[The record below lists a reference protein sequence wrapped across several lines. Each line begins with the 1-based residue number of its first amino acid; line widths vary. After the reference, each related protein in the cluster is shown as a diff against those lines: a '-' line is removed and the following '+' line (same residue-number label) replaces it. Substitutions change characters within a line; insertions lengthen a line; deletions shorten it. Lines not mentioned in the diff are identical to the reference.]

1 MNYAELDAWNYVFFI
16 FETTLNVLFIPI
28 VCFLFYI
35 CITQKN
41 LHVNFRS
48 TLFVTGVGYLIC
60 AIHRLIL
67 VPTRMCCIAQRSTP
81 FVNQLAIVQTIGI
94 YIALFGWLFVAVE
107 RATATVFTNKY
118 EANCTGWFMPTV
130 LCSTVVFLTA
140 LVISIGAFKMVNN
153 FDMYMMGINTFV
165 IALCFVAFIIIM
177 LFNKS
182 AYRKRH
188 NTMMQL
194 GSRYQL
200 DENIRGAF
208 YVIPVALND
217 LLTKVIFICLMAYSI
232 FFTDI
237 PLGQDTTHLSHAY
250 DVLSAYQRIF
260 FGLALTL
267 RSQKLDHIMR
277 RETKTMK
284 ATANEAPAA
293 SNYHNEL
300 RAMWS

>member
-81 FVNQLAIVQTIGI
+81 FV
-94 YIALFGWLFVAVE
+94 
-107 RATATVFTNKY
+107 
-118 EANCTGWFMPTV
+118 
-130 LCSTVVFLTA
+130 
-140 LVISIGAFKMVNN
+140 
-153 FDMYMMGINTFV
+153 
-165 IALCFVAFIIIM
+165 
-177 LFNKS
+177 
-182 AYRKRH
+182 
-188 NTMMQL
+188 
-194 GSRYQL
+194 
-200 DENIRGAF
+200 
-208 YVIPVALND
+208 
-217 LLTKVIFICLMAYSI
+217 
-232 FFTDI
+232 
-237 PLGQDTTHLSHAY
+237 
-250 DVLSAYQRIF
+250 LSAYQRIF